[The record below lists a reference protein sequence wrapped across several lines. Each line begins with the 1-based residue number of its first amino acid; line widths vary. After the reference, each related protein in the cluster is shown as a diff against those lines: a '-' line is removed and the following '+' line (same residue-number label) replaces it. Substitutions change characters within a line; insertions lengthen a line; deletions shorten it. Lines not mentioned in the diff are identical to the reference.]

1 MWLPYGPDL
10 PREVL
15 LGYSMILITA
25 LLSWFIVVDY
35 RRARTTRH
43 RTHGWILLSFLFVL
57 GAVIVS
63 SIVYFRRELVSY
75 LSSART
81 IVSEPAVFVTLLIT
95 ISYVIYAKYIRGP
108 PSERSYQNPL

>member
-1 MWLPYGPDL
+1 MWWGGGPDL

-15 LGYSMILITA
+15 LGYGMILITA

-35 RRARTTRH
+35 RRARTANH
-43 RTHGWILLSFLFVL
+43 RTHELILLSFLFMI

-75 LSSART
+75 LSSARI
-81 IVSEPAVFVTLLIT
+81 IVSEPTVLVTLLVT
-95 ISYVIYAKYIRGP
+95 ISYVIYAKYKRGP
-108 PSERSYQNPL
+108 PSDYL

>member
-1 MWLPYGPDL
+1 MWWGGGPDL

-15 LGYSMILITA
+15 LGYGMILVTA

-35 RRARTTRH
+35 RRARKAHH
-43 RTHGWILLSFLFVL
+43 RTHGWILLSFLFMI

-75 LSSART
+75 LSTART
-81 IVSEPAVFVTLLIT
+81 VVSEPAVLVTLFIT
-95 ISYVIYAKYIRGP
+95 ISYVVYAKFKR
-108 PSERSYQNPL
+108 ETHNEFR